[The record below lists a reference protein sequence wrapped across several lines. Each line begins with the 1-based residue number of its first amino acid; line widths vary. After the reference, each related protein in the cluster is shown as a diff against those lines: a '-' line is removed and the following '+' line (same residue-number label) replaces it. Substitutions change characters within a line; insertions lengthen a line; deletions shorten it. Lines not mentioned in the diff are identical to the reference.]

1 MTEAVVLD
9 QQTTREDLKLQLS
22 RVIRA
27 ERKRVFDAW
36 ARPELMAQWF
46 APGTVN
52 KSVTAD
58 LRPGGEYR
66 IDAVGAS
73 CDPNADSSQGP
84 SAIQIVG
91 VYQEVV
97 PDERISFTWRGSR
110 FPDEHT
116 LVTVAFKD
124 APEGTEVTITHEHF
138 STAEAVQQ
146 HQRGWEGCLTSL
158 ENFLTK

>member
-22 RVIRA
+22 RVIPA

-36 ARPELMAQWF
+36 TRPELMAQWF

-52 KSVTAD
+52 KSMTAD

-66 IDAVGAS
+66 IDAVGPS
-73 CDPNADSSQGP
+73 CDPNADPSQGP
-84 SAIQIVG
+84 STMQIVG
-91 VYQEVV
+91 IYKEIV
-97 PDERISFTWRGSR
+97 PDERISFTWRGSH

-116 LVTVAFKD
+116 LVTVDFKD
-124 APEGTEVTITHEHF
+124 ATGGTEVTITHEHF
-138 STAEAVQQ
+138 STAEIMGQ
-146 HQRGWEGCLTSL
+146 HQRGWEGCLISL
-158 ENFLTK
+158 ENFLKK